1 MDQFHPGQVRVGVI
15 RMLGMEREVAGMV
28 MMRMVRVM
36 VRIVVVSMVRM
47 GMVVIPNDYF
57 LPALRRSR

>member
-15 RMLGMEREVAGMV
+15 RMLGMEREVVGMV
-28 MMRMVRVM
+28 MTRMVSVM

-47 GMVVIPNDYF
+47 GMVVISNDYF

>member
-15 RMLGMEREVAGMV
+15 RMLGMEREVLGIV
-28 MMRMVRVM
+28 MRMARVM
-36 VRIVVVSMVRM
+36 VRIVVVSLVRM
-47 GMVVIPNDYF
+47 GMVVISNDYF